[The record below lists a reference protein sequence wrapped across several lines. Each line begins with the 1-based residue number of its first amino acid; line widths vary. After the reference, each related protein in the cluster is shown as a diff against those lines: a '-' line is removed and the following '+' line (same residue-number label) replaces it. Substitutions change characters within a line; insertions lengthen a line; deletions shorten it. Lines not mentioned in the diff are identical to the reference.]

1 MDAPDLGDPTAEAE
15 QLKISKK
22 TGGNGGQQNALDGF
36 ANQSRA
42 KKSGSVSPKRELSSA
57 PSASLRTDLLSEI
70 EGLGSADD
78 AALWVQRRLAAKNQ
92 LSVADAQQVEKAFAA
107 KLRLVQAQSAET
119 SDISTALGGQGLAE
133 KTGETA
139 QIDKLV
145 FPEPRRLRDRD
156 HIRHVI
162 KQPCLI
168 CGRRPADPH
177 HLRFAQSRALGR
189 KVSDEFTVPVCRT
202 HHREIHRSGDEE
214 SWWQNNETDPL
225 AVARTLWLET
235 HPLSRPEPTAASS
248 EAKPNSPT
256 NDSRAKAVG
265 PMAHKSQGKTG
276 RVGREQ

>member
-107 KLRLVQAQSAET
+107 KLRLVQHKVQ
-119 SDISTALGGQGLAE
+119 
-133 KTGETA
+133 
-139 QIDKLV
+139 KLV
-145 FPEPRRLRDRD
+145 ISRLRLGARAWPRRPKR
-156 HIRHVI
+156 
-162 KQPCLI
+162 Q
-168 CGRRPADPH
+168 
-177 HLRFAQSRALGR
+177 
-189 KVSDEFTVPVCRT
+189 
-202 HHREIHRSGDEE
+202 HRS
-214 SWWQNNETDPL
+214 T
-225 AVARTLWLET
+225 
-235 HPLSRPEPTAASS
+235 SS
-248 EAKPNSPT
+248 CSLNRGGFVTVTISDT
-256 NDSRAKAVG
+256 
-265 PMAHKSQGKTG
+265 
-276 RVGREQ
+276 